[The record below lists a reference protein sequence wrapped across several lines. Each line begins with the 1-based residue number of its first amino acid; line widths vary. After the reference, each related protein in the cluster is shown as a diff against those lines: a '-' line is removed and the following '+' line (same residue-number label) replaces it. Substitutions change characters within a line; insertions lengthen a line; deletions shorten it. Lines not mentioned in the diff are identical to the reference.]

1 MSKTYYH
8 EDISSI
14 NFQITESYIQYGSE
28 VIPTNAIS
36 YFAIKRVNVSWWLT
50 IILLLVGTALTIYG
64 SMSGHISIENV
75 AFGEVFLSYIGII
88 VLLAGIAV
96 AIITIIESRRRVIT
110 ISSHSKQS
118 IQIEL
123 NGTQYKH
130 IYEPLMKA
138 LFEVVEDNNSINI
151 HDNQGTI

>member
-1 MSKTYYH
+1 
-8 EDISSI
+8 
-14 NFQITESYIQYGSE
+14 
-28 VIPTNAIS
+28 
-36 YFAIKRVNVSWWLT
+36 
-50 IILLLVGTALTIYG
+50 
-64 SMSGHISIENV
+64 MSGHISIENV

-118 IQIEL
+118 IQNEL